1 MTDAVNLNAEELVWP
16 VCNQALR
23 KGGKRNIKNVQG
35 KKKKDLKNKMQEIL
49 HLVNSSYIAKEAV
62 FTNCVLI

>member
-1 MTDAVNLNAEELVWP
+1 MSKE
-16 VCNQALR
+16 
-23 KGGKRNIKNVQG
+23 K
-35 KKKKDLKNKMQEIL
+35 KKKKDLKNKKQEIL